1 MCIYSPRSRQRSIH
15 YLLNISTLERH
26 ESQKY
31 VSIIIQGSAKI
42 AFEMLF
48 FMVIYIWLFIL
59 DRTSPVEGVN
69 DFKKKEKLPHASSP
83 ICSQFKSGVRLK
95 EIIPLA
101 NRDWPVSTKA

>member
-26 ESQKY
+26 ESQKS

-59 DRTSPVEGVN
+59 DGTSPVEGLTG
-69 DFKKKEKLPHASSP
+69 FKKRKKKNSPMLPLQYVHG
-83 ICSQFKSGVRLK
+83 SG
-95 EIIPLA
+95 
-101 NRDWPVSTKA
+101 STY